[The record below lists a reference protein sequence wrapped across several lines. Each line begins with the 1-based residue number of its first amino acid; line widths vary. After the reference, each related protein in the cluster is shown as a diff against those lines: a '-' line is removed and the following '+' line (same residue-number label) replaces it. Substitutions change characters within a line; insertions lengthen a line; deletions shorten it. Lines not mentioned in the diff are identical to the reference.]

1 MKIKATLLGL
11 VLAGLLSIVGV
22 GAALADQQASAEGS
36 GRTERGAS
44 FVRSGWGEGR
54 GLAGEVTA
62 VNGLTVTLST
72 RDGERTVRLSD
83 ATEVREGR
91 AAADRS
97 AITVGDRVKVQG
109 QADAQGVI
117 AAERVTIGDDCQGPG
132 NQPTTPSTTGQ
143 DGV

>member
-1 MKIKATLLGL
+1 M
-11 VLAGLLSIVGV
+11 
-22 GAALADQQASAEGS
+22 
-36 GRTERGAS
+36 
-44 FVRSGWGEGR
+44 
-54 GLAGEVTA
+54 
-62 VNGLTVTLST
+62 
-72 RDGERTVRLSD
+72 RLSD